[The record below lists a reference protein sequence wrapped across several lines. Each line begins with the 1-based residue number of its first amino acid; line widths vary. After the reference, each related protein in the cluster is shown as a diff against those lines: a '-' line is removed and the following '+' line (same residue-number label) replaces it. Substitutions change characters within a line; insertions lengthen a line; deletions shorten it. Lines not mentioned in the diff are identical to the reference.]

1 MGDGIHKDI
10 LNILRYHIITPLQK
24 STGLGHV
31 KQSYPCSWTRSPIYA
46 LIVSC
51 RLQQLNDVMIKGI
64 VYKHLPAGLLHFQN
78 LGALRD
84 TLHTIAL
91 RILLTLEDFNFI
103 MLLRITDFQADHE
116 TVQLTLRELLCSCR
130 AVRIL
135 CRNHQKRL
143 FQRHGYPVHADTALF
158 HYLQ

>member
-31 KQSYPCSWTRSPIYA
+31 KQSYPCSWTRSPINA

-103 MLLRITDFQADHE
+103 MLLRITDFQAIMNGPADSPGAAVFLQSRKDFVLQSPE
-116 TVQLTLRELLCSCR
+116 T
-130 AVRIL
+130 AVPASWLSRP
-135 CRNHQKRL
+135 R
-143 FQRHGYPVHADTALF
+143 
-158 HYLQ
+158 